1 MKTFVVE
8 NPFID
13 CNGSSSGLLV
23 VKAEDLDKAEELIK
37 EKFKKYRMDDI
48 DMSGIM
54 YCIREIEDNE
64 VLWNGYY

>member
-8 NPFID
+8 HPFID

-23 VKAEDLDKAEELIK
+23 VKAEELDKAEELIK
-37 EKFKKYRMDDI
+37 ERLKNIMDI
-48 DMSGIM
+48 DMKGIM

-64 VLWNGYY
+64 VLWAW